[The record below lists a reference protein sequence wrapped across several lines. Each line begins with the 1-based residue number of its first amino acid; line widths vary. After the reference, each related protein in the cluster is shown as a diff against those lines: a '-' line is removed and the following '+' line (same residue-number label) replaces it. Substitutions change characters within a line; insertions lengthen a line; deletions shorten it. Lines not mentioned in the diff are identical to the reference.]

1 MHPDLQTCLPRHKAD
16 VPAAEA
22 VALRGW
28 PAVEPAVM
36 SLLEWLQDINWPVA
50 QVLAPFF
57 ATVGADLAPYVRPV
71 LQSQDDVWKYH
82 IIESV
87 VGRSMSLT
95 QALESELRRLAQ
107 SPTPSEHAEELDRVA
122 REALEQL

>member
-16 VPAAEA
+16 IPAAEA

-28 PAVEPAVM
+28 PAIEPAAM

-71 LQSQDDVWKYH
+71 LKSQDDVWKYH

-95 QALESELRRLAQ
+95 QALESELRRIVQ
-107 SPTPSEHAEELDRVA
+107 SPTQTEHAEEVDRVA
-122 REALEQL
+122 LEALEQL

>member
-16 VPAAEA
+16 VPAAET

-28 PAVEPAVM
+28 PAIEPAAM

-57 ATVGADLAPYVRPV
+57 AKVGADLAPYVRPI

-87 VGRSMSLT
+87 VSRSTSLT
-95 QALESELRRLAQ
+95 QALEGELRRIVQ
-107 SPTPSEHAEELDRVA
+107 SPTPTEHAEEVDRVA

>member
-16 VPAAEA
+16 IPAAEA

-28 PAVEPAVM
+28 PAIEPAAM

-71 LQSQDDVWKYH
+71 LESQDDVWKYH
-82 IIESV
+82 VIESV
-87 VGRSMSLT
+87 VSHSVSLT
-95 QALESELRRLAQ
+95 QALEGELRRIAQ
-107 SPTPSEHAEELDRVA
+107 SPTPSEHAEEVHRVA

>member
-1 MHPDLQTCLPRHKAD
+1 
-16 VPAAEA
+16 
-22 VALRGW
+22 
-28 PAVEPAVM
+28 M

-95 QALESELRRLAQ
+95 QALESELRRIVQ
-107 SPTPSEHAEELDRVA
+107 SPTQTEHAEEVDRVA
-122 REALEQL
+122 LEALEQL

>member
-28 PAVEPAVM
+28 PAIEPAAM

-57 ATVGADLAPYVRPV
+57 ATVGTDLAPYVRPV
-71 LQSQDDVWKYH
+71 LESQDDVWKYH
-82 IIESV
+82 VIESV
-87 VGRSMSLT
+87 VSHSVSLT
-95 QALESELRRLAQ
+95 QALEGELRRIAQ
-107 SPTPSEHAEELDRVA
+107 SPTPSEHAEEVHRVA
-122 REALEQL
+122 REALE

>member
-28 PAVEPAVM
+28 PAIEPAAM

-57 ATVGADLAPYVRPV
+57 ATVGTDLAPYVRPV
-71 LQSQDDVWKYH
+71 LESQDDVWKYH
-82 IIESV
+82 VIESV
-87 VGRSMSLT
+87 VSHSVSLT
-95 QALESELRRLAQ
+95 QALEGELRRIAQ
-107 SPTPSEHAEELDRVA
+107 SPTPSEHAEEVHRVA

>member
-28 PAVEPAVM
+28 PAIEPAAM

-71 LQSQDDVWKYH
+71 LESQDDVWKYH
-82 IIESV
+82 VIESV
-87 VGRSMSLT
+87 VSHSVSLT
-95 QALESELRRLAQ
+95 QALEGELRRIAQ
-107 SPTPSEHAEELDRVA
+107 SPTPSEHAEEVHRVA
-122 REALEQL
+122 REALE

>member
-28 PAVEPAVM
+28 PAIEPAAM

-71 LQSQDDVWKYH
+71 LESQDDVWKYH
-82 IIESV
+82 VIESV
-87 VGRSMSLT
+87 VSHSVSLT
-95 QALESELRRLAQ
+95 QALEGELRRIAQ
-107 SPTPSEHAEELDRVA
+107 SPTPSEHAEEVHRVA

>member
-1 MHPDLQTCLPRHKAD
+1 
-16 VPAAEA
+16 
-22 VALRGW
+22 
-28 PAVEPAVM
+28 M

-71 LQSQDDVWKYH
+71 LESQDDVWKYH
-82 IIESV
+82 VIESV
-87 VGRSMSLT
+87 VSHSMSLT
-95 QALESELRRLAQ
+95 QALEGELRRIVQ
-107 SPTPSEHAEELDRVA
+107 SPTPTERSEEVDRVA

>member
-1 MHPDLQTCLPRHKAD
+1 MHPDLQACLTRHKAD

-22 VALRGW
+22 ATLRGW
-28 PAVEPAVM
+28 PAVEPLTM

-57 ATVGADLAPYVRPV
+57 ATVGTDLAPYVRPV
-71 LQSQDDVWKYH
+71 LESQDDVWKYH
-82 IIESV
+82 VIESV
-87 VGRSMSLT
+87 VSHSVSLT
-95 QALESELRRLAQ
+95 QALEGELRRIAQ
-107 SPTPSEHAEELDRVA
+107 SPTPSEHAEEVHRVA

>member
-1 MHPDLQTCLPRHKAD
+1 
-16 VPAAEA
+16 
-22 VALRGW
+22 
-28 PAVEPAVM
+28 M

-57 ATVGADLAPYVRPV
+57 ATVGADLATYVRPV

-87 VGRSMSLT
+87 VSRSMPLT
-95 QALESELRRLAQ
+95 QALERELRRLAQ
-107 SPTPSEHAEELDRVA
+107 SPTPSEHAQELDRVA